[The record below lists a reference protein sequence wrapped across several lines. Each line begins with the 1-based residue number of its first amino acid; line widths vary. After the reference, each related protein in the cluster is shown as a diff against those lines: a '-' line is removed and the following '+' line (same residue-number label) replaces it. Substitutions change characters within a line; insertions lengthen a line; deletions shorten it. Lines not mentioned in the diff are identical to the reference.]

1 MNANKNPR
9 SISGKSVATSVS
21 EWRCDHSLTLAATS
35 PGRSTLRGGNKK
47 SSEQGRVLK
56 DAPRVPSFLVV
67 VRAAAARELLSHRLN
82 RFLHAHLLLVAAAG
96 CLPLF
101 TPGDALARGAAW
113 WLLHA
118 VLYAVSL
125 SALLLGLS
133 SAHAEADE
141 FTWLLGQPAGVGP
154 WLLGKAAALAGLAAG
169 AALLLSVPTLLAG
182 GGSRE
187 LLLATG
193 GAAGVSA
200 VCALGGL
207 GIGFWVRD
215 GVRGLIA
222 AVAAWFVLLFGLDL
236 LLLGIAGG
244 AATQAHPDA
253 WVAALMAN
261 PLDAYRVTVLFA
273 VERAAFSGIE
283 AGRLVGWWV
292 AHATLWLGTLL
303 ALWLAAAGSLA
314 WLGARRRIDG

>member
-1 MNANKNPR
+1 MN
-9 SISGKSVATSVS
+9 S
-21 EWRCDHSLTLAATS
+21 RC
-35 PGRSTLRGGNKK
+35 
-47 SSEQGRVLK
+47 
-56 DAPRVPSFLVV
+56 VPSFLTVA
-67 VRAAAARELLSHRLN
+67 RAAVAREFLSHRLN
-82 RFLHAHLLLVAAAG
+82 RFLHAHVLLVTVAG
-96 CLPLF
+96 LLPLF

-141 FTWLLGQPAGVGP
+141 FTWLLGQPTGIGP
-154 WLLGKAAALAGLAAG
+154 WLIGKATALVSLAAG
-169 AALLLSVPTLLAG
+169 AATLLSVPTWLAG

-207 GIGFWVRD
+207 GLGFWVRD
-215 GVRGLIA
+215 NVRGLIA
-222 AVAAWFVLLFGLDL
+222 AVAAWFVLLFGTDL

-244 AATQAHPDA
+244 ASTQAHPDA

-283 AGRLVGWWV
+283 AGPLVAWWV
-292 AHATLWLGTLL
+292 AHAALWLGVLLTLWLTT
-303 ALWLAAAGSLA
+303 AGSIA
-314 WLGARRRIDG
+314 WAGAQRRIDN